1 MITART
7 SLVTLA
13 GLSMIGALAGCTASD
28 ASTGNT
34 SQGSRN
40 DYVDGEYSASGSY
53 VSPNGE
59 ETIDVTLS
67 LEAGTVTAVEVTPNP
82 TNPNTEMFQ
91 GQFASGIAAQV
102 VGKSIDE
109 LNVDKVAGSSLTSGG
124 FNDAIEQIKA
134 DAAA

>member
-1 MITART
+1 MITARS
-7 SLVTLA
+7 SLATVA
-13 GLSMIGALAGCTASD
+13 GLSIIGVLAGCTASD
-28 ASTGNT
+28 ATTG
-34 SQGSRN
+34 SLGAEN
-40 DYVDGEYSASGSY
+40 DYVDGDYTASGSY

-91 GQFASGIAAQV
+91 GQFAGGIAAQV
-102 VGKSIDE
+102 VGRHIDE
-109 LNVDKVAGSSLTSGG
+109 LDVDKVAGSSLTSGG
-124 FNDAIEQIKA
+124 FNDALEQIKA